1 MEKVTPPTQQ
11 SWQLSKDN
19 EKTTPERLLLEAVER
34 MEAYRDGRVG
44 VHIHLS
50 RLQQH
55 HRKGHYLR
63 IATETFET
71 QVKSYAGHIFTLTNG
86 DLFFLGKDVR
96 QSTLM
101 EAVDRLRLLFAEDP
115 IAQYANDDDE
125 RGGLATY
132 YDFVENYDLLHQDA
146 LIIYKSAERIRRTRE
161 QENNKGKSQARGRP
175 FQPSDLSKLISILE
189 RADLS
194 SVIRKQMACAMPDNG
209 LPSPVFEEIY
219 VSIDDLQKVCTPDID
234 LLSDRWMFHYL
245 TRTLDKRVLS
255 MLLSGGIKGDTPFSL
270 NMNVDT
276 LISPEFRRFDE
287 LVPLA
292 MRGRMVIELHKNDV
306 FSDMGAYMFARDF
319 LHDRGYRLCLD
330 GLTHHT
336 LPFFDRNKLGIDLFK
351 IYWAPEGLKN
361 LPPTGYAA
369 VTKLIKEYG
378 DSRTV
383 LCRCESEE
391 ALRVGRALGI
401 SYFQG
406 RYIDRLLG
414 LAKSTSSI
422 TPLPP
427 KK

>member
-1 MEKVTPPTQQ
+1 MERVVPPTTQ
-11 SWQLSKDN
+11 SWQLSKDQ
-19 EKTTPERLLLEAVER
+19 EKTTPERLLLEAIER
-34 MEAYRDGRVG
+34 MEAYREGRVA

-115 IAQYANDDDE
+115 LAQYTNEDDE
-125 RGGLATY
+125 RGGFASY
-132 YDFVENYDLLHQDA
+132 YDFVDNYDILHQDV
-146 LIIYKSAERIRRTRE
+146 LIVYKSAERLRRTRE
-161 QENNKGKSQARGRP
+161 TEAAKTKAGTRGKP
-175 FQPSDLSKLISILE
+175 FQPGDLTKLISILE
-189 RADLS
+189 RADLTP
-194 SVIRKQMACAMPDNG
+194 VIRRQMACL
-209 LPSPVFEEIY
+209 LPEDGVPQALFEEKF

-234 LLSDRWMFHYL
+234 LLADRWLFHYL

-255 MLLSGGIKGDTPFSL
+255 MLASSTMKSDVPFSL
-270 NMNVDT
+270 NLNVDT
-276 LISPEFRRFDE
+276 LLTPEFRKFDDM
-287 LVPLA
+287 VPVAL
-292 MRGRMVIELHKNDV
+292 RGRLVIELHKNDV
-306 FSDMGAYMFARDF
+306 FSDIGAYIFARDY

-336 LPFFDRNKLGIDLFK
+336 LPFFDRNKLGLDLFK
-351 IYWAPEGLKN
+351 IYWAPEGLKTI
-361 LPPTGYAA
+361 PAA
-369 VTKLIKEYG
+369 NYDAVRKMISEYG
-378 DSRTV
+378 EDRTI

-391 ALRVGRALGI
+391 AVRVGRLLGI
-401 SYFQG
+401 RQFQG
-406 RYIDRLLG
+406 RYIDRLYS
-414 LAKSTSSI
+414 LAKGPV
-422 TPLPP
+422 PLPP